1 MTKIVVN
8 RKHGGFGLSPKAEK
22 RYLELIGKECYFYKQ
37 TKYKHS
43 DGEDKYVLI
52 PEEEAATTM
61 FYYTLTKNF
70 GNPVEKL
77 PKNDKHWW
85 YDGNLERTDPILIQ
99 VVEELGKDADGPC
112 AELEIV
118 EIPDDVEWEIDEYDG
133 YESIHEKHRSW

>member
-1 MTKIVVN
+1 
-8 RKHGGFGLSPKAEK
+8 
-22 RYLELIGKECYFYKQ
+22 
-37 TKYKHS
+37 
-43 DGEDKYVLI
+43 
-52 PEEEAATTM
+52 M